1 MPLPLAAQERLGQ
14 ILQMLPTFSLVIVAP
29 TGGKEMKMGMV
40 LPIATMRVEDC
51 EVASPQCF
59 APDLTR
65 EIIEALPP
73 AAHERTSYDRRV
85 LVEGRAEHRWDRQDD
100 GPIDHPLVEGLTH
113 LVDPVVHVDFG
124 APQA

>member
-1 MPLPLAAQERLGQ
+1 LHVGHQAVGILPETHIYQLIDRLGLQRLAEHRQQMPLPLAAQERLGQ

-65 EIIEALPP
+65 EII
-73 AAHERTSYDRRV
+73 
-85 LVEGRAEHRWDRQDD
+85 
-100 GPIDHPLVEGLTH
+100 
-113 LVDPVVHVDFG
+113 
-124 APQA
+124 